1 MKVLMLT
8 PSFPPIIGGTERLV
22 QNLTLKL
29 NQIGIHT
36 DVMTFNMS
44 EKWNPVWREEVKED
58 GFKVFRVPALNIF
71 RKLSYNPLEI
81 SLGAHVI
88 PKLSFVKR
96 LKEYDILHFHDDVD
110 LSFSIFSWFVNKPK
124 IFQCHTLTA
133 THPQYKRNCLPRKIL
148 NKVGNS
154 YICVS
159 NWAKKLLLDL
169 GVPESKIF
177 ILRNGVDVKKFK
189 PKEAERI
196 DNLVLFA
203 GRIIRPKGLHVLLD
217 SLGYVDIPIHLRI
230 AGPKQDCKYA
240 EMLGSNGKQERG
252 IHKVEWLGRIQQDK
266 IMELYQKAS
275 VFANPALSDDFGI
288 VNLEAAACE
297 TPIIASE
304 VGGIKEFVKNGVN
317 GILVPPND
325 PKKLANAIKKL
336 LGNRKLREEYG
347 KNGRKMVED
356 HFSWESVAKEAVR
369 IYEEVIKSEQMKR

>member
-36 DVMTFNMS
+36 DVMTFNMN

-58 GFKVFRVPALNIF
+58 SFKVFRVPAFNIF
-71 RKLSYNPLEI
+71 NKWRYNPLEI
-81 SLGAHVI
+81 STGAHVI
-88 PKLSFVKR
+88 PKLSFAKR

-110 LSFSIFSWFVNKPK
+110 LSFSIFSRFVKKPK

-133 THPQYKRNCLPRKIL
+133 TYPYYKSNYFPRKIL

-159 NWAKKLLLDL
+159 GFAKELLLDL

-177 ILRNGVDVKKFK
+177 ILRNGVDVEKFK
-189 PKEAERI
+189 QRKAARI
-196 DNLVLFA
+196 ENSVLFA
-203 GRIIRPKGLHVLLD
+203 GRIIMEKGLHVLLD
-217 SLGYVDIPIHLRI
+217 SLDYVDIPVHLRI

-252 IHKVEWLGRIQQDK
+252 IHKVEWLGPVNQDK
-266 IMELYQKAS
+266 IAELYQEAS
-275 VFANPALSDDFGI
+275 VYVNPALKDDFGI

-297 TPIIASE
+297 TPIIASKA
-304 VGGIKEFVKNGVN
+304 GGIVEFVKHDVN

-325 PKKLANAIKKL
+325 PKELAKALTKL
-336 LGNRKLREEYG
+336 LKNKELREKYG
-347 KNGRKMVED
+347 KNGRKMVEE
-356 HFSWESVAKEAVR
+356 HFSWESIARDAVK
-369 IYEEVIKSEQMKR
+369 IYEKMIKTE